1 MIARGSKAFS
11 KMFSNIF
18 TEKNLQKSGL
28 RQFKPKLFRGQKIS
42 SPESS
47 QACAA
52 LWRVGGLVNERSINR
67 SAQLEAKSLQVDVNP
82 LTNRVSTPRTRSKF
96 VTSPVIGAFSRPA
109 WVWSWRTVGGLPQ
122 NYSLRWFSAAMILP
136 IGARV
141 ASSKEGKREG
151 TVLEM
156 SL

>member
-1 MIARGSKAFS
+1 MIAHGSKAIS

-28 RQFKPKLFRGQKIS
+28 RQFKPMLFRGQKIS

-67 SAQLEAKSLQVDVNP
+67 SAQLEVTSLQVDVNP

-122 NYSLRWFSAAMILP
+122 NYSLGWFSAAKWCSC
-136 IGARV
+136 GFFQGKA
-141 ASSKEGKREG
+141 KERGPCWR
-151 TVLEM
+151 
-156 SL
+156 